1 MKTHLHKTFGNAC
14 LLFTALLATTA
25 MWGQV
30 TLPGTSPY
38 SENFNTTPGTTG
50 TSYPTGWS
58 SYNGTA
64 VDNAMTVGNA
74 TSNSGA
80 NYNYGSKIGI
90 LGSGS
95 SFSPGSI
102 VLRLTN
108 TTGKAGLK
116 ISYDVIKI
124 REQARSNSFDLEIS
138 TTSATSGFTA
148 VTGGSYAS
156 GSLSEGTVTNYTDID
171 LSAIDNTSGNVW
183 IRWKYDE
190 ISGSGSRD
198 GIALDNVVLSWGA
211 NAPTVNTVTASA
223 ITAASATLNG
233 TINANGTTSAASFNW
248 GLSSAYGN
256 SVAATPSS
264 VSGNII
270 TGINAVVNSLSPNTQ
285 YFFRAVGSAGGIIT
299 NGAGSNFYTAANVPG
314 ILTVDNAGIYT
325 LDITVTATSQNSNP
339 AVTTYAIREA
349 SGSYVQA
356 NGTLGTNPVWRTA
369 AQWGTITVTGLT
381 DNTPY
386 TFSTKARNQ
395 ATPAVET
402 AFGPDATQS
411 TLVNT
416 LPTLTV
422 GTIRGFGE
430 VCVNQFSNTSNF
442 TVEGINLTTDALVV
456 GPLAGYVFSE
466 TATGTFTSTLSIA
479 QSGGTVSQVVYI
491 RFAPVDAIAYSGN
504 IAIVGGGAPAVAIA
518 VSGTGINT
526 LSSIATIEASALSA
540 ATAKV
545 TSEVSAEGCSTVTER
560 GIVYST
566 SANPLLGGTNVIKVT
581 DAGTG
586 IGNYTTSLSGLIGGT
601 VYHTKGYS
609 VNNGG
614 VTYGQELTFTTDPV
628 IAPIAT
634 DATNV
639 SHNSFTAN
647 WDASEG
653 AASYRLDV
661 SESATFGS
669 SALATDLFFSEY
681 VEGTSTNKYV
691 EIFNGTGANVDLS
704 NYRVRLYSNGS
715 NTASGTANDVQLSGT
730 LANGGTVVLRNSGAS
745 IYSGTATVVASVNF
759 NGNDAVA
766 LYKISTASNVD
777 IIGRIGQDP
786 GSAWTS
792 GSLSTMD
799 QTLVR
804 KASVISGVT
813 VNPTSGFPTLAT
825 EWEMLPLNDVSNLG
839 THTFDGIAPSFV
851 SGYENVTVNNTQYN
865 VTGLTPEKH
874 YYYRVRAVAG
884 NTSGNSNTIE
894 VVTIVN
900 TQPTFTVTEL
910 ANFGDV
916 CANGLST
923 VQNMTLSGINLTTD
937 NIEIGPATG
946 FTFATDAA
954 GPFTST
960 LNITQA
966 GGTYSQVIYVRF
978 EPTTTTVYNA
988 NVAIVGAGTNI
999 TAVAAGTGVDK
1010 AAMATTNAAVAL
1022 TAYSGKITAEVTD
1035 EGCSPVIERGIVYSL
1050 LPSPVIGGTDVAA
1063 IADVETGS
1071 GVYSVEIS
1079 DLYGQTQYYTRA
1091 YSVNASGVSYGQV
1104 LTFTTEPV
1112 MAPLATAA
1120 TAVTA
1125 NSFTA
1130 NWDEVFG
1137 AESYRVDVS
1146 ESPTFGS
1153 SALATDLFFSEYVEG
1168 TSSNKYLEI
1177 YNGTGAAV
1185 NLSDYRVRLYSNG
1198 STSASGSANDVQLSG
1213 TLASGSTLVLRNAAA
1228 SIYSNPATVVA
1239 SVNFNGNDAVA
1250 LYKISTASN
1259 VDIIG
1264 RIGEDPGLAWTSGSA
1279 TTVDKTLVRK
1289 ASVIS
1294 GVTVNPTSGFPTL
1307 ATEWDVLPVNDV
1319 TNLGTHSFSGST
1331 PSFVPGY
1338 ENVATFGISLP
1349 VNGLLPNKNYYYR
1362 VRAVAGNTSG
1372 NSNIIEVTTV
1382 EAVAKMVEN
1391 LVFGQPVNAIT
1402 MYKQNNVINLESSTD
1417 AIQSVTIF
1425 DITGKVLFNADN
1437 YNTPQVAIDRL
1448 NSSNQV
1454 IIVRTVTV
1462 KNEVK
1467 TQKMVF

>member
-1 MKTHLHKTFGNAC
+1 MKTHLHKTLGNAC
-14 LLFTALLATTA
+14 LLFTSLLATTV

-38 SENFNTTPGTTG
+38 SENFNTTPGNTG

-74 TSNSGA
+74 ASTSGA

-95 SFSPGSI
+95 AFVPGSI

-108 TTGKAGLK
+108 TTGKSGLK
-116 ISYDVIKI
+116 ISYDVIKM

-138 TTSATSGFTA
+138 TTSATSGFTPIS
-148 VTGGSYAS
+148 GGAYAS
-156 GSLSEGTVTNYTDID
+156 GSLAEGTVTNYTNID
-171 LSAIDNTSGNVW
+171 LSAIDNLSGNVW

-211 NAPTVNTVTASA
+211 DAPTVNTVAASA
-223 ITAASATLNG
+223 IAAASATLNG
-233 TINANGTTSAASFNW
+233 TVNANGTTTAASFNW
-248 GLSSAYGN
+248 GISSAYGN
-256 SVAATPSS
+256 SIAATPSS
-264 VSGNII
+264 VSGTTV
-270 TGINAVVNSLSPNTQ
+270 TGISATLGSLLPNTQ
-285 YFFRAVGSAGGIIT
+285 YYFRAVGISGSTIT
-299 NGAGSNFYTAANVPG
+299 NGTGSNFYTAANTPG
-314 ILTVDNAGIYT
+314 LLTVNNPGIYT
-325 LDITVTATSQNSNP
+325 LDITVNATTQNSNP
-339 AVTTYAIREA
+339 SVTTYAIRETN
-349 SGSYVQA
+349 GSYVQA
-356 NGTLGTNPVWRTA
+356 NGTLGVNPVWRTA
-369 AQWGTITVTGLT
+369 AQWGTITVTGLA

-395 ATPAVET
+395 ATPALET
-402 AFGPDATQS
+402 SFGPDATQS

-422 GTIRGFGE
+422 GNIRAFGE

-442 TVEGINLTTDALVV
+442 TVEGINLTTDAVVV
-456 GPLAGYVFSE
+456 GPLAGFVFSE
-466 TATGTFTSTLSIA
+466 TETGTYTASVSIA
-479 QSGGTVSQVVYI
+479 QTGGTFSKTVYI

-504 IAIVGGGAPAVAIA
+504 IAIVGGGAPAVTISA
-518 VSGTGINT
+518 SGTGINT
-526 LSSIATIEASALSA
+526 LSSIATIEAGALSA

-545 TSEVSAEGCSTVTER
+545 TAEVSVEGCSTVTER

-566 SANPLLGGTNVIKVT
+566 SANPLIGGTNVIKVT

-614 VTYGQELTFTTDPV
+614 ITYGQELTFTTDPV
-628 IAPIAT
+628 MAPIAT
-634 DATNV
+634 DATNIT
-639 SHNSFTAN
+639 HNSFTAN

-669 SALATDLFFSEY
+669 SAPATDLFFSEY

-691 EIFNGTGANVDLS
+691 EIFNGTGASVDLS

-715 NTASGTANDVQLSGT
+715 SSASGSANDVQLSGI
-730 LANGGTVVLRNSGAS
+730 LANGSTVVLRNSGAT

-825 EWEMLPLNDVSNLG
+825 EWDALPVNDVTNLG
-839 THTFDGIAPSFV
+839 AHTFAGIAPSFV
-851 SGYENVTVNNTQYN
+851 IGYENVTVNNTQFN

-884 NTSGNSNTIE
+884 NTSDNSNTIE

-910 ANFGDV
+910 ANFGEV

-923 VQNMTLSGINLTTD
+923 VNNMTLSGINLTTD
-937 NIEIGPATG
+937 NIEVGPAAG

-954 GPFTST
+954 GPFTTT
-960 LNITQA
+960 LTLTQT
-966 GGTYSQVIYVRF
+966 GGTYSQTIYVRF
-978 EPTTTTVYNA
+978 EPTTATVYNA
-988 NVAIVGAGTNI
+988 NVTIAGAGTTI
-999 TAVAAGTGVDK
+999 TTVATGTGVNK
-1010 AAMATTNAAVAL
+1010 AAVVATNAAEVL
-1022 TAYSGKITAEVTD
+1022 SAYNAKVTGTVTE
-1035 EGCSPVIERGIVYSL
+1035 EGCSPVIERGILISNT
-1050 LPSPVIGGTDVAA
+1050 PSPEIGGMDV
-1063 IADVETGS
+1063 IAYSDSGTGI
-1071 GVYSVEIS
+1071 GVYTIDVS
-1079 DLYGQTQYYTRA
+1079 DLFGGTLYYTRSYA
-1091 YSVNASGVSYGQV
+1091 VNDGSISYGQE
-1104 LTFTTEPV
+1104 LTFTTDPV
-1112 MAPLATAA
+1112 MAPVATPA

-1137 AESYRVDVS
+1137 AMSYRVDVS

-1153 SALATDLFFSEYVEG
+1153 TAAATDLFFSEYVEG
-1168 TSSNKYLEI
+1168 SSTNKYLEI
-1177 YNGTGAAV
+1177 YNGTGASV

-1213 TLASGSTLVLRNAAA
+1213 TLANGSTIVIRNSGA
-1228 SIYSNPATVVA
+1228 SIYSGTATVVA

-1250 LYKISTASN
+1250 LYKISTNSN

-1264 RIGEDPGLAWTSGSA
+1264 RIGEDPGVAWTSGSL

-1307 ATEWDVLPVNDV
+1307 ATEWDVLPMNDV
-1319 TNLGTHSFSGST
+1319 TNLGTHTFSGST

-1338 ENVATFGISLP
+1338 ENVATNSVNLP
-1349 VNGLLPNKNYYYR
+1349 VSGLLPNKNYYYR

-1372 NSNIIEVTTV
+1372 NSNTIEVTTV
-1382 EAVAKMVEN
+1382 ETAAKMGEN
-1391 LVFGQPVNAIT
+1391 LTMGQPVNAISV
-1402 MYKQNNVINLESSTD
+1402 YKQNNVINLVSSVD

-1425 DITGKVLFNADN
+1425 DLSGKVLFNADN
-1437 YNTPQVAIDRL
+1437 YNAAVIAIDKL
-1448 NSSNQV
+1448 NSNNQV

-1462 KNEVK
+1462 NNEVK
-1467 TQKMVF
+1467 TLKMVF

>member
-1 MKTHLHKTFGNAC
+1 MKTHLHKTIGNAG
-14 LLFTALLATTA
+14 LLFTALMASTV

-38 SENFNTTPGTTG
+38 SENFNTTPGATG
-50 TSYPTGWS
+50 TTYPTGWT

-74 TSNSGA
+74 TSNGGA

-95 SFSPGSI
+95 AFVPGSI

-108 TTGKAGLK
+108 TTGKSNLK

-148 VTGGSYAS
+148 VSGGAYAS
-156 GSLSEGTVTNYTDID
+156 GTLAEGTVTNYTNID
-171 LSAIDNTSGNVW
+171 LSAIDNNSGNVW

-198 GIALDNVVLSWGA
+198 GIALDNVVVSWA
-211 NAPTVNTVTASA
+211 DAPTVTTVAASA
-223 ITAASATLNG
+223 ITASSATLNG
-233 TINANGTTSAASFNW
+233 TLNANGTTSSASFNW
-248 GLSSAYGN
+248 GTSSAYGN
-256 SVAATPSS
+256 SIAATPSS
-264 VSGNII
+264 VSGTTAI
-270 TGINAVVNSLSPNTQ
+270 GISAVLNTLLPNTQ
-285 YFFRAVGSAGGIIT
+285 YFFRAVGT
-299 NGAGSNFYTAANVPG
+299 AGSAVSNGTGANFYTAANVPG
-314 ILTVDNAGIYT
+314 ILTVNNPGIYT
-325 LDITVTATSQNSNP
+325 LDITVNATTQNNNP
-339 AVTTYAIREA
+339 AVTTYAIREIN
-349 SGSYVQA
+349 GSYVQA
-356 NGTLGTNPVWRTA
+356 NGTLGVNPVWRTA
-369 AQWGTITVTGLT
+369 AQWGTITVTGLA
-381 DNTPY
+381 DNTAY
-386 TFSTKARNQ
+386 TFGVKARNQ

-402 AFGPDATQS
+402 IFSADVTAS

-422 GTIRGFGE
+422 GTIRTFGE
-430 VCVNQFSNTSNF
+430 VCVNQFSEVRNF
-442 TVEGINLTTDALVV
+442 IVEGINMTTAPLVV
-456 GPLAGYVFSE
+456 GPLAGYEFSE
-466 TATGTFTSTLSIA
+466 TATGPFSATLSIA
-479 QSGGTVSQVVYI
+479 QAGGTLNQTVYI
-491 RFAPVDAIAYSGN
+491 RFAPTTTGAHNGN
-504 IAIVGGGAPAVAIA
+504 IAIVGGDAPAVAIA
-518 VSGTGINT
+518 ASGTGINT
-526 LSSIATIEASALSA
+526 QSSITTIEAGALSA

-566 SANPLLGGTNVIKVT
+566 SANPVIGGTNVIKVT

-586 IGNYTTSLSGLIGGT
+586 IGNYVTSLSGLIGGT
-601 VYHTKGYS
+601 VYYTKGYS

-614 VTYGQELTFTTDPV
+614 TTYGQELTFTTAPV
-628 IAPIAT
+628 IAPVAT

-639 SHNSFTAN
+639 THNSFTAN

-661 SESATFGS
+661 SESATFGTS
-669 SALATDLFFSEY
+669 SPATELFFSEY

-691 EIFNGTGANVDLS
+691 EIYNGTGAAVNLS
-704 NYRVRLYSNGS
+704 DYRVRLYSNGS
-715 NTASGTANDVQLSGT
+715 TSASGSANDVQLSGT
-730 LANGGTVVLRNSGAS
+730 LANGSTIVLRNSGAS
-745 IYSGTATVVASVNF
+745 IYSGAATVVASVNF

-766 LYKISTASNVD
+766 LYKVSTNANVD

-786 GSAWTS
+786 GAAWTS
-792 GSLSTMD
+792 GSLSTLD

-804 KASVISGVT
+804 KAFVTSGVT

-825 EWEMLPLNDVSNLG
+825 EWDALPLNDVSNLG
-839 THTFDGIAPSFV
+839 THTFAGIAPSFV
-851 SGYENVTVNNTQYN
+851 AGYENLTVNATQQN

-884 NTSGNSNTIE
+884 NTSDNSNIIE

-900 TQPTFTVTEL
+900 TQPTFTVTAL
-910 ANFGDV
+910 TNFGEV
-916 CANGLST
+916 CINAVST
-923 VQNMTLSGINLTTD
+923 VQNFTLSGINLTTD
-937 NIEIGPATG
+937 AIEVGPAAG

-960 LNITQA
+960 LSLTQA

-978 EPTTTTVYNA
+978 EPTTVAAYNE
-988 NVAIVGAGTNI
+988 NVTIAGAGTEI
-999 TAVAAGTGVDK
+999 IVAAAGTGVNK
-1010 AAMATTNAAVAL
+1010 VATVATTATEVLSAYAAKV
-1022 TAYSGKITAEVTD
+1022 SAEVTN
-1035 EGCSPVIERGIVYSL
+1035 EGCSTVIERGIVFST
-1050 LPSPVIGGTDVAA
+1050 LPSPEIGGTDVVAR
-1063 IADVETGS
+1063 ADDGTGI
-1071 GVYSVEIS
+1071 GAYTVNIS
-1079 DLYGQTQYYTRA
+1079 DLYGQTVYYTRA
-1091 YSVNASGVSYGQV
+1091 YSVNAAGVSYGQE
-1104 LTFTTEPV
+1104 LTFTTAPV
-1112 MAPLATAA
+1112 PAPIATEA
-1120 TAVTA
+1120 TAVTGT
-1125 NSFTA
+1125 SFTA

-1137 AESYRVDVS
+1137 AESYRIDVS
-1146 ESPTFGS
+1146 ESATFGS
-1153 SALATDLFFSEYVEG
+1153 TALATDLFFSEYVEG
-1168 TSSNKYLEI
+1168 TSTNKYLEI

-1213 TLASGSTLVLRNAAA
+1213 TLASGSTVVIRNSGA
-1228 SIYSNPATVVA
+1228 SIYSGTATVVA

-1250 LYKISTASN
+1250 LYKISTNAN

-1264 RIGEDPGLAWTSGSA
+1264 RIGEDPGVAWTSGSL
-1279 TTVDKTLVRK
+1279 TTLDKTLVRK

-1294 GVTVNPTSGFPTL
+1294 GVSVNPTSGFPTL

-1319 TNLGTHSFSGST
+1319 TNLGTHTFSGSI
-1331 PSFVPGY
+1331 PSFLPGY
-1338 ENVATFGISLP
+1338 ENVTSFGVSLP
-1349 VNGLLPNKNYYYR
+1349 VSGLVPNKTYYYR

-1372 NSNIIEVTTV
+1372 NSNIIDVTTV
-1382 EAVAKMVEN
+1382 ETVAKAAQN
-1391 LVFGQPVNAIT
+1391 LTFGQPVNAIT
-1402 MYKQNNVINLESSTD
+1402 MYKQNNVINVVSSTD

-1425 DITGKVLFNADN
+1425 DLSGKVLFNNDN
-1437 YNTPQVAIDRL
+1437 FNAQAIAIDKL
-1448 NSSNQV
+1448 NNNNQV

-1462 KNEVK
+1462 NNEVK
-1467 TQKMVF
+1467 TQKMLF